1 MGFQTPM
8 AAARGKVSCYPVAP
22 AKHRPVVVVGW
33 CWAHLSPPGPID
45 IFPGN
50 LPRRFRHGYETLPW
64 DACFRFSKILKDSQ
78 CGCWGFLAPLRNNNY
93 KKDPV
98 NSVKQLLVASVVLV
112 GIFWLTVFWLCGFG
126 DGTPNGTQTGAI
138 PRGFWITDATGL
150 AAQRFSLSST
160 SSILIQWQISWYV
173 HPYSNL
179 VISH

>member
-64 DACFRFSKILKDSQ
+64 DACFRFSKILSADVEDS
-78 CGCWGFLAPLRNNNY
+78 WR
-93 KKDPV
+93 
-98 NSVKQLLVASVVLV
+98 
-112 GIFWLTVFWLCGFG
+112 LCGIIIIKKTRLTRSNNCWWQVSCLLGFFDWLFFDCADSVMERRMERKRERSRG
-126 DGTPNGTQTGAI
+126 DFESRTP
-138 PRGFWITDATGL
+138 L
-150 AAQRFSLSST
+150 AWQHRDFHYPPHHQSSFNDRYPGM
-160 SSILIQWQISWYV
+160 SIHILI
-173 HPYSNL
+173 
-179 VISH
+179 